1 MLQSLIPSP
10 PDPALAPATF
20 MLFLGGV
27 LGRSMFTDL
36 LVWTLVLVAGF
47 ARIQLR
53 ENPRLYLCLAFG
65 LSIMA
70 LTVEVSNWPI
80 SFRNV

>member
-1 MLQSLIPSP
+1 MSTDSL
-10 PDPALAPATF
+10 
-20 MLFLGGV
+20 G
-27 LGRSMFTDL
+27 
-36 LVWTLVLVAGF
+36 WTLVLVASF

-53 ENPRLYLCLAFG
+53 EIPRLYMCLASR

-80 SFRNV
+80 SFRNVRNKKQFV